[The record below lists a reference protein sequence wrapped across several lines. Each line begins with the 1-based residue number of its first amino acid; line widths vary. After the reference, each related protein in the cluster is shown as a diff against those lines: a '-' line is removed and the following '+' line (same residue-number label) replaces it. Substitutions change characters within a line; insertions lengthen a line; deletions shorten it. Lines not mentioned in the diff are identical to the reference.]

1 MSNVEELLRK
11 EADGTLSFGN
21 YSLKEKKKVE
31 GFKAGNDI
39 LKVKTF
45 NEITRLEKNDMMIYE
60 SVPGTAVSEFSESD
74 TGVSFKVSA
83 PTDAEI
89 TLGLA
94 EGTEYTVS
102 INGTDTGKMKTNMS
116 GKLTISVGTSG
127 ADEVVVK
134 VTK

>member
-21 YSLKEKKKVE
+21 YSLNEKKKVE
-31 GFKAGNDI
+31 GFKAGNDV

-60 SVPGTAVSEFSESD
+60 SVPGTAVSAFEETD
-74 TGVSFKVSA
+74 NGVSFKVSA
-83 PTDAEI
+83 PNDVEI

-94 EGTEYTVS
+94 EGTEYSVS
-102 INGTDTGKMKTNMS
+102 INGTDNGKMKTNMS
-116 GKLTISVGTSG
+116 GKLTISVATSG
-127 ADEVVVK
+127 ASEVEVK